1 MENPK
6 IPARKTLNANM
17 TLLTR
22 LLSMNSKAKRSE
34 GFTLIELLIASA
46 IAALVSTVT
55 WNILIRISQGD
66 ARFEF
71 RRRQHE
77 NWKQTSALLQSEISN
92 SESVEGNNLSAIN
105 VPNQC
110 PLLQHTN
117 ARIKLR
123 LQLRH
128 TLPKV
133 LYGIRHKNT
142 LSDENQWIGDS
153 DSGVLIR
160 CGPKMRITGNRNEV
174 YLQGSYQET
183 VILDNLDLSQNGG
196 LSVSQKTNASKAVKF
211 ELAMA
216 GIQNSSETTTS
227 NAHTISSGASARIER
242 VPHPPSDMSVCES
255 ICLSKNNNCGSNTKT
270 LLFSDPRFYITPEIT
285 EPKYIT
291 QTICTNRDLK
301 IGDGMEGITA
311 NYVMDGNP
319 TPYRQPSI
327 GVQLIGGQRRN
338 ILLGTPSAD
347 ALYGGPMHDGLIGRG
362 GDDTLIGDCT
372 PSGVC
377 PALRDNNYSE
387 TSEGGYDSFLPWSDV
402 AQETSTVKIYGGG
415 GFDRVYLKDYQSTY
429 ILSSVCNSSS
439 CTVTTSKGGELV
451 LNNVEQLVF
460 KASNRNL

>member
-1 MENPK
+1 MIPK
-6 IPARKTLNANM
+6 SR
-17 TLLTR
+17 
-22 LLSMNSKAKRSE
+22 SSK
-34 GFTLIELLIASA
+34 GFTLIELLVASA

-66 ARFEF
+66 ARSEF

-133 LYGIRHKNT
+133 LYGVRNKNT
-142 LSDENQWIGDS
+142 LSNENQWIGDS

-183 VILDNLDLSQNGG
+183 VVLDNLDLSQIDG
-196 LSVSQKTNASKAVKF
+196 LKISQNTNAMKAVKF
-211 ELAMA
+211 ELAM
-216 GIQNSSETTTS
+216 GRDQTRDHSITS
-227 NAHTISSGASARIER
+227 NPQTISSGASARIER
-242 VPHPPSDMSVCES
+242 VPHPPSDMSVCGS
-255 ICLSKNNNCGSNTKT
+255 ICLSKNTNCGGNTKT
-270 LLFSDPRFYITPEIT
+270 LLFSDPRFYMTPEIPN
-285 EPKYIT
+285 PKYIT

-301 IGDGMEGITA
+301 IGDGMEGVTA

-327 GVQLIGGQRRN
+327 GVQLVGGQRRN

-347 ALYGGPMHDGLIGRG
+347 ALYGGPMHDGVIGRG
-362 GDDTLIGDCT
+362 GDDTLIGDCS
-372 PSGVC
+372 PAGLC
-377 PALRDNNYSE
+377 PALKDNNYSE
-387 TSEGGYDSFLPWSDV
+387 NSEGGYDSFLPWSDV
-402 AQETSTVKIYGGG
+402 NQETSTVKIYGGG
-415 GFDRVYLKDYQSTY
+415 GFDRVYLKGAQSTY
-429 ILSSVCNSSS
+429 IVSSGCNSSS
-439 CTVTTSKGGELV
+439 CTVTTTGGGQLILED
-451 LNNVEQLVF
+451 VEQLVF
-460 KASNRNL
+460 KASHRNL

>member
-1 MENPK
+1 
-6 IPARKTLNANM
+6 M
-17 TLLTR
+17 TQLTR
-22 LLSMNSKAKRSE
+22 LLSMNSKAKQSN

-77 NWKQTSALLQSEISN
+77 AWKQTSALLQSEISN
-92 SESVEGNNLSAIN
+92 SESVEGNNLSATS

-110 PLLQHTN
+110 PLLQQPD
-117 ARIKLR
+117 AQIKLR

-133 LYGIRHKNT
+133 LYGVRKKNM
-142 LSDENQWIGDS
+142 LSNKDQWVGNS

-160 CGPKMRITGNRNEV
+160 CGPKMRIAGTRNEV

-183 VILDNLDLSQNGG
+183 IVLDNLDLSQNGG
-196 LSVSQKTNASKAVKF
+196 LSIQQNTNASKAVEF

-216 GIQNSSETTTS
+216 GIQNSNQTITS
-227 NAHTISSGASARIER
+227 NTQTISSGASARIER
-242 VPHPPSDMSVCES
+242 VPHPPSDQSVCKS
-255 ICLSKNNNCGSNTKT
+255 ICVSKDNDCGGNAKT

-285 EPKYIT
+285 GPKYIT
-291 QTICTNRDLK
+291 QTICTNRSLK
-301 IGDGMEGITA
+301 IGDGMEGVTA

-319 TPYRQPSI
+319 TPDRQSST
-327 GVQLIGGQRRN
+327 GVQLFGGQSRN
-338 ILLGTPSAD
+338 ILLGTPAAD
-347 ALYGGPMHDGLIGRG
+347 ELYGGPIHDGLIGRG

-372 PSGVC
+372 PAGVC

-387 TSEGGYDSFLPWSDV
+387 DPEGGYDSFLPWSDV
-402 AQETSTVKIYGGG
+402 DQETSTVKIYGGG

-429 ILSSVCNSSS
+429 ILSTACNSSS
-439 CTVTTSKGGELV
+439 CTVTTSRGGELI